1 MPTSERSAAVKLLWI
16 VVTRATNP
24 AEGNDVEA
32 WLEAR
37 SEDEGGFLWLA
48 AHLNTRPRVI
58 EQRIRDVMVL
68 SPRDRGSMRQRLRA
82 YVED

>member
-1 MPTSERSAAVKLLWI
+1 MAASERSAAVKLLWI

-24 AEGNDVEA
+24 AEGADVEA

-37 SEDEGGFLWLA
+37 SEDEGGFLWLVGQLSA
-48 AHLNTRPRVI
+48 RPHVI

-68 SPRDRGSMRQRLRA
+68 SPRDRGSMRQRLRV